1 MDLAEPSRPASAA
14 GRSGDPRIVRARA
27 PLRLGLAGGGTDV
40 SPYCDRYGGV
50 TLNATIDKYAY
61 AVIEPL
67 QEPGR
72 VRFVAA
78 DSREACEGAADP
90 TIALDGRLNL
100 HKGVYNRMVRDFNR
114 GRPLGLRL
122 TTHTDAPPG
131 SGLGSS
137 STLVV
142 AMIKA
147 FVEWLNLPLSEYE
160 IARLAYEIER
170 VDVGLSGGRQD
181 QYAATFGGFN
191 FMEFHPGERVVVNPL
206 RIKSWII
213 SELEASL
220 LLYFGGVSRDSA
232 RIIDEQADNV
242 RRNDPTALEAMHA
255 LKEEA
260 VSMKES
266 LLKGDFGQLVASLRA
281 GWEAKKRMATSIS
294 NAQIDEIYEIARKA
308 GMHAGKI
315 SGAGG
320 GGFMMMLVD
329 PVKRMDVMRALAQR
343 PGQVYTC
350 HFTKYG
356 TQGWKIY

>member
-1 MDLAEPSRPASAA
+1 M
-14 GRSGDPRIVRARA
+14 IVRARA
-27 PLRLGLAGGGTDV
+27 PLRLGLGGGGTDV
-40 SPYCDRYGGV
+40 SPYCDRYGGL

-61 AVIEPL
+61 AVIEPCPERRL
-67 QEPGR
+67 
-72 VRFVAA
+72 VRLVAA
-78 DSREACEGAADP
+78 DQRDAWEGEVAAELP
-90 TIALDGRLNL
+90 LDGRLNL
-100 HKGVYNRMVRDFNR
+100 HKGVYNRIVREFN
-114 GRPLGLRL
+114 GGQPLALVM

-142 AMIKA
+142 SMVKA
-147 FVEWLNLPLSEYE
+147 FVEWLNLPLGEYE

-170 VDVGLSGGRQD
+170 IDVGLSGGRQD

-206 RIKSWII
+206 RIKNWII

-220 LLYFGGVSRDSA
+220 LLYFGGASRDSA
-232 RIIDEQADNV
+232 KIIDEQADNV
-242 RRNDPTALEAMHA
+242 KRNEAAAIEATHA
-255 LKEEA
+255 LKAEA
-260 VSMKES
+260 IAMKES
-266 LLKGDFGQLVASLRA
+266 LLKGDFERLVESVQA
-281 GWEAKKRMATSIS
+281 GWEAKKKMAKSIS
-294 NAQIDEIYEIARKA
+294 NPQIDEIYERARKA
-308 GMHAGKI
+308 GMRAGKI

-329 PVKRMDVMRALAQR
+329 PVRRMDVMRALQEAR
-343 PGQVYTC
+343 GQVFTC

>member
-1 MDLAEPSRPASAA
+1 MSGAESTPSSRVAA
-14 GRSGDPRIVRARA
+14 VGEAKIVRARA

-40 SPYCDRYGGV
+40 SPYCDRYGGL

-61 AVIEPL
+61 AVIEP
-67 QEPGR
+67 QPRSGR
-72 VRFVAA
+72 VRFAAA
-78 DSREACEGAADP
+78 DNRDVWEGGAEAP
-90 TIALDGRLNL
+90 LPLDGKLNL
-100 HKGVYNRMVRDFNR
+100 HKGVYNRIVRDFNG
-114 GRPLGLRL
+114 GRAFGLVL

-147 FVEWLNLPLSEYE
+147 FVEWLNLPLGEYE
-160 IARLAYEIER
+160 IARLAFEIER

-206 RIKSWII
+206 RIKNWII

-232 RIIDEQADNV
+232 KIIDEQADNV
-242 RRNDPTALEAMHA
+242 KRNDGAVLEAMHA
-255 LKEEA
+255 LKAEA
-260 VSMKES
+260 IAMKES
-266 LLKGDFGQLVASLRA
+266 LLKGDFEALVESLQA
-281 GWEAKKRMATSIS
+281 GWTAKKKMARSIS
-294 NAQIDEIYEIARKA
+294 NARIEEAYELARAA
-308 GMHAGKI
+308 GMRAGKI

-329 PVKRMDVMRALAQR
+329 PTRRMDVMRALSER
-343 PGQVYTC
+343 GQVYTC